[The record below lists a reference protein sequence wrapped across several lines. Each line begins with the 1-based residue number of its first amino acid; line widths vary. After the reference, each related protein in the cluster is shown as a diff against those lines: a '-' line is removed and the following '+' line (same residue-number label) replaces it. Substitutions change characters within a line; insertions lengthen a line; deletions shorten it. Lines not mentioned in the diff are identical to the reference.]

1 MPPPNRTPVKRTLA
15 AIVGATAAGLL
26 LSAVPKLEG
35 TVLVAAPDPVGVVT
49 ACNGETQN
57 VRLGQRFT
65 LAQCAARLDPR
76 LAEFAEGVD
85 RCTPLADRTPLQ
97 RVAIVDFAYNEGV
110 SAYCG
115 SSIAAN
121 FRAGNV
127 AAACRSFNESAK
139 GKPQWVYAGDHQAL
153 PGLVKRR
160 AQERAWCE
168 EKTQ

>member
-1 MPPPNRTPVKRTLA
+1 MSTPNKPPVKRTLA
-15 AIVGATAAGLL
+15 AVVGTAAAAVLL
-26 LSAVPKLEG
+26 AAVPKFEG

-49 ACNGETQN
+49 ACNGETQGIH
-57 VRLGQRFT
+57 LGQRFT

-76 LAEFAEGVD
+76 LADYAAGVD
-85 RCTPLADRTPLQ
+85 RCTPLVSRTPMQ

-127 AAACRSFNESAK
+127 AAACRSFNESAA
-139 GKPQWVYAGDHQAL
+139 GNPIWVFAGGRL
-153 PGLVKRR
+153 FSGLVKRR

-168 EKTQ
+168 GKTQ

>member
-1 MPPPNRTPVKRTLA
+1 MADTRRPPVKRTLA
-15 AIVGATAAGLL
+15 AIVGTAAAAMLIT
-26 LSAVPKLEG
+26 AIPKFEG
-35 TVLVAAPDPVGVVT
+35 TVLTAAPDPVGVIT
-49 ACNGETQN
+49 ACNGETQGIH
-57 VRLGQRFT
+57 LGQRFT

-76 LAEFAEGVD
+76 LAEYAEGTD
-85 RCTPLADRTPLQ
+85 RCTPLVDRTPLQ

-110 SAYCG
+110 AAYCG

-121 FRAGNV
+121 FRIGNI

-139 GKPQWVYAGDHQAL
+139 GKPQWVFAGGDQAL

-168 EKTQ
+168 GKS

>member
-1 MPPPNRTPVKRTLA
+1 MSTPDRPPVKRTLA
-15 AIVGATAAGLL
+15 AVVGTAAAAMLI
-26 LSAVPKLEG
+26 SAVPKFEG
-35 TVLVAAPDPVGVVT
+35 TVLTAAPDPVGIVT

-57 VRLGQRFT
+57 VHLGQHFT

-76 LAEFAEGVD
+76 LAEYAEGVD
-85 RCTPLADRTPLQ
+85 RCTPLMDRTPLQ

-127 AAACRSFNESAK
+127 ASACRSFNESPK
-139 GKPQWVYAGDHQAL
+139 GKPQWVYAGDNQAL

-160 AQERAWCE
+160 AKERAWCE
-168 EKTQ
+168 GKNP